1 MDIYLDRYRG
11 IAMSNRRIEPVIG
24 GFVLLLFLS
33 LILWNIAVS
42 YNFSIQIIIALFTA
56 IYGFYFLGIIL
67 KTDDQ

>member
-1 MDIYLDRYRG
+1 
-11 IAMSNRRIEPVIG
+11 MSNRRIEPVIG